1 METKRGIAIFNLQ
14 AGLNS
19 KNNVNFVIQSS
30 RMRAKF
36 RALIIRAK
44 LDGEFVD
51 PIKLDGARVYY
62 ILAMKKDSYNNER
75 PYLYLYGRSDNLY
88 NLEGLRYLTVTA
100 LYEKHTS
107 MGGLIKHEIPSSAEI
122 LLDEELWSGGGTHWD
137 RHLVMLIHRPLI
149 LTKHYTSNLGNSRVS
164 EVAL

>member
-1 METKRGIAIFNLQ
+1 MKTMRGVAIFNLQ
-14 AGLNS
+14 AGLNTR
-19 KNNVNFVIQSS
+19 NNVNFVIQSS

-44 LDGEFVD
+44 LDGEFVS
-51 PIKLDGARVYY
+51 PIKLDRGRVYY
-62 ILAMKKDSYNNER
+62 ILSMKKDSYGNER
-75 PYLYLYGRSDNLY
+75 PYLYLYGRSENLY
-88 NLEGLRYLTVTA
+88 DLEGLRYLTVTV
-100 LYEKHTS
+100 LNEKHTG
-107 MGGLIKHEIPSSAEI
+107 MGGRIKHDIPESAEI

-137 RHLVMLIHRPLI
+137 RQLVMLIHRPLI

>member
-1 METKRGIAIFNLQ
+1 MKTMRGIAIFNLQ

-19 KNNVNFVIQSS
+19 NNNINFVIQSN

-51 PIKLDGARVYY
+51 PTKLDSCRVYY

-75 PYLYLYGRSDNLY
+75 PYLYLYGRSENLY
-88 NLEGLRYLTVTA
+88 DLEELRYLTVTV
-100 LYEKHTS
+100 LNEKHTG
-107 MGGLIKHEIPSSAEI
+107 MGGRIKHDIPDSAEI

-137 RHLVMLIHRPLI
+137 RQLVMLIHRPLI